1 MSIPMSSLEPG
12 KTGRILELM
21 NLGSLRQRL
30 LDLGLVP
37 GTSVERLMN
46 SPIGDP
52 VCFRIRGAMIALR
65 MEDADQIR
73 VAI

>member
-1 MSIPMSSLEPG
+1 MGIPMSSLEPG
-12 KTGRILELM
+12 KVGRILELM

-37 GTSVERLMN
+37 GTSVERVLN

-73 VAI
+73 VSI